1 MALSTIEETQM
12 AKTVNYT
19 EEQVKALVG
28 AYDNAGSQEARDSV
42 VETFSQSLG
51 KSVASIRAKLSRE
64 GVYVKKER
72 LSKDGSKVER
82 KAEKVTRI
90 AEHSEKPLE
99 FFDSLEKATGA
110 VLDELLNMLKN

>member
-1 MALSTIEETQM
+1 MTKA
-12 AKTVNYT
+12 VNYT

-28 AYDNAGSQEARDSV
+28 AYGNAGSQEARDEV
-42 VETFSQSLG
+42 VSSFAESFG

-64 GVYVKKER
+64 GVYIKKER

-82 KAEKVTRI
+82 KAAKVARI
-90 AEHSEKPLE
+90 AEHSAKPLE

-110 VLDELLNMLKN
+110 VLDELLEMLN